1 MKIQQYDFWPLRIV
15 MVFGVVAKG
24 VESSQEILGSNPI
37 SVFIWI

>member
-1 MKIQQYDFWPLRIV
+1 MKLHQNNFWTQRIV
-15 MVFGVVAKG
+15 PVYGVVAKG